1 MSAERPGFA
10 NERTALGWQRCSLS
24 LLVIGALMFGHALHR
39 GQSLVAAPA
48 ALAVVAAAWTQ
59 LRGRRLYVQRD
70 GGDGRDA
77 AESLWTLTLLIAAT
91 ALLAALVL
99 VAGA

>member
-24 LLVIGALMFGHALHR
+24 LLVIGTLMFVHALHR
-39 GQSLVAAPA
+39 GQSLAAAPA

-70 GGDGRDA
+70 RGDAGA
-77 AESLWTLTLLIAAT
+77 AGDSLWTLMLLIAAT
-91 ALLAALVL
+91 ALLAAGVL
-99 VAGA
+99 VAGG